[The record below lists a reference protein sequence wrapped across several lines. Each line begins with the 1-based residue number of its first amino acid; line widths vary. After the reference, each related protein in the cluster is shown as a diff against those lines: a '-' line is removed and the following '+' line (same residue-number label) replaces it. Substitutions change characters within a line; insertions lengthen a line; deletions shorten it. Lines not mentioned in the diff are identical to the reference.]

1 MNLGRAMLW
10 AISLSFLSGLGAS
23 ALAKTVDLEV
33 LPLTTQ
39 SNPQGSDCP
48 ATLRAYETPDPYRAG
63 GFSTQGMIQLSA
75 IATDINVSQTDSFST
90 AWVGTLKPQYQ
101 NCTASAGMFMVDGER
116 YPGQSYIRVQLI
128 DGKAKVILDMT
139 GIADANRLTSVVLT
153 HTLRDGDPRWTW
165 GGTD

>member
-1 MNLGRAMLW
+1 MNLCRAMLW
-10 AISLSFLSGLGAS
+10 AIPLSLVSSLGAAAFAS
-23 ALAKTVDLEV
+23 TIDLEV

-39 SNPQGSDCP
+39 SNPQGSGCP

-75 IATDINVSQTDSFST
+75 IATNISVSQSDRFSAT
-90 AWVGTLKPQYQ
+90 WVGTIKPQYL
-101 NCTASAGMFMVDGER
+101 NCIASAGMSTVDGKSYAGR
-116 YPGQSYIRVQLI
+116 SYIRVQVV

-139 GIADANRLTSVVLT
+139 GMGDANRLTSVILA
-153 HTLRDGDPRWTW
+153 HILRDGNPRWTW